1 MDTIPAPQ
9 HPILFPPDA
18 SVVLLLPGSRADAT
32 INLSALLEGLP
43 PHHRIREG
51 FICLRDGA
59 FASTRRGRATA
70 KRWQADGESLR
81 RGPTT
86 VRLTRDFGAA
96 LEAATIAVG
105 LAGTANEQT
114 AGLGK
119 PVVAFPALGVQYTRR
134 FMALQRRLLG
144 NALVATESGA
154 EAAVAVL
161 RLLKDPGERQRRGQ
175 TGRQRMGSGG
185 AVERIAQ
192 EILKETKIC

>member
-1 MDTIPAPQ
+1 
-9 HPILFPPDA
+9 
-18 SVVLLLPGSRADAT
+18 VPGRQK
-32 INLSALLEGLP
+32 G
-43 PHHRIREG
+43 
-51 FICLRDGA
+51 
-59 FASTRRGRATA
+59 
-70 KRWQADGESLR
+70 WQGDGEYLR

-86 VRLTRDFGAA
+86 VLLTRDFGAA

-119 PVVAFPALGVQYTRR
+119 PVVAFPGPGVQYTRR

-144 NALVATESGA
+144 DALVATESGA

-192 EILKETKIC
+192 EILKETKRC